1 MISIYSPHDAIFF
14 DLNDM
19 VHVILATLVV
29 RFAPRAEPR
38 RRPLASFNKVQ
49 AFVLDINFK
58 PRSFNP
64 ILTNKTLALSYPTE
78 RSLINVYSLAHDRN
92 LEHMMENDDEL
103 PDVDSCMIPFSQSS
117 RSLAKQASSQELKSL
132 SKSSSLNSL
141 EDSHS
146 DTFED
151 EDDGP
156 EPDINI
162 LGEAVLSK
170 EKNPRVNIGL
180 LV

>member
-1 MISIYSPHDAIFF
+1 MGFF
-14 DLNDM
+14 L
-19 VHVILATLVV
+19 
-29 RFAPRAEPR
+29 
-38 RRPLASFNKVQ
+38 Q
-49 AFVLDINFK
+49 
-58 PRSFNP
+58 
-64 ILTNKTLALSYPTE
+64 
-78 RSLINVYSLAHDRN
+78 
-92 LEHMMENDDEL
+92 
-103 PDVDSCMIPFSQSS
+103 
-117 RSLAKQASSQELKSL
+117 AKQASSQELKSL